1 MTVPTP
7 QSLQEK
13 LAELDRDFVMA
24 ERPGETDDQLAAAV
38 LEWILQRERVRH
50 RVVADTDAA
59 HQVDQQTIQKMRNW
73 DSDDPGMST
82 VEKILRRLAV
92 GRGKDAMSLV
102 RALQE
107 KARLLSEEMRR
118 RASVPRKLHPVD
130 ELIEQFVRV
139 QPTISEKLLLRK
151 LEGEVGGDVIS
162 TITDGGVIEP
172 HDPNYPQL
180 KVSGLKNRLSGI
192 KKKISR

>member
-7 QSLQEK
+7 PSLQEK
-13 LAELDRDFVMA
+13 LAELDRDFVAA
-24 ERPGETDDQLAAAV
+24 ERQGETDDQLAAAV

-50 RVVADTDAA
+50 QVVADTDAA
-59 HQVDQQTIQKMRNW
+59 HQVDQQTIQKMCDW
-73 DSDDPGMST
+73 DSNDPGMST

-102 RALQE
+102 RGLQE
-107 KARLLSEEMRR
+107 EARLLSEEMRR

-130 ELIEQFVRV
+130 ELIEQVVRL

-162 TITDGGVIEP
+162 TITDAGVIEP
-172 HDPNYPQL
+172 HDPDYPSL
-180 KVSGLKNRLSGI
+180 EVSGLKNRLSRI
-192 KKKISR
+192 KKKISQ

>member
-7 QSLQEK
+7 PSLQEK
-13 LAELDRDFVMA
+13 LAELDRDFVAA
-24 ERPGETDDQLAAAV
+24 ERQGETDDQLAAAV

-50 RVVADTDAA
+50 QVVADTDAA
-59 HQVDQQTIQKMRNW
+59 HQVDQQTIQKMCDW
-73 DSDDPGMST
+73 DSNDPGMST

-102 RALQE
+102 RGLQE
-107 KARLLSEEMRR
+107 EARLLSEEMRR
-118 RASVPRKLHPVD
+118 RASVPSKLHPVD
-130 ELIEQFVRV
+130 ELIEQVVRL

-162 TITDGGVIEP
+162 TITDAGVIEP
-172 HDPNYPQL
+172 HDPDYPSL
-180 KVSGLKNRLSGI
+180 EVSGLKNRLSRI
-192 KKKISR
+192 KKKISQ